1 LNKIKGIKAK
11 QKEDGKGNISWTDSK
26 DLDSLALL
34 EFGTDPLVEDDLL
47 PANKERKCC
56 WNCMKVILK
65 ENSIEHYFQEK
76 IMKYKVVKYSII
88 LSIYINLLDFLYG
101 RVF

>member
-1 LNKIKGIKAK
+1 LNKIREIKAK
-11 QKEDGKGNISWTDSK
+11 QKKDGKENLSYADSN
-26 DLDSLALL
+26 DLNSLTLF
-34 EFGTDPLVEDDLL
+34 EFGTDPIVEDDLL

-76 IMKYKVVKYSII
+76 IMKYKVVNYSLI
-88 LSIYINLLDFLYG
+88 LSI
-101 RVF
+101 